1 MPNPSI
7 ESRNYFQ
14 IFFIN
19 IKKPVSQ
26 SAGHPAG
33 YAAGHPVGYHTLI
46 HTIEMS
52 GMREPP
58 YGWLC

>member
-14 IFFIN
+14 IFFMN
-19 IKKPVSQ
+19 IKKRVGQP
-26 SAGHPAG
+26 AGHPAG
-33 YAAGHPVGYHTLI
+33 HAAGHPALI
-46 HTIEMS
+46 HTIVVS
-52 GMREPP
+52 GMREHP